1 MDPAIVQVQ
10 LEKPKSN
17 NGPPKQF
24 TFDGV
29 YFVDDNTLKIYEEIC
44 FPLVSG
50 VLDGYNGT
58 VFAYG
63 QTGCGKSYT
72 MMGVDDPPEKKGV
85 IPRAF
90 QHIFDQIAVNTSI
103 KFLVRASYLEIY
115 NEEVGEH
122 FTVACTVYY
131 VCSKSRDESIKSGIN
146 IECL

>member
-1 MDPAIVQVQ
+1 MDPSIIQVQ
-10 LEKPKSN
+10 LMKPKAPSDT
-17 NGPPKQF
+17 PPKLF

-29 YFVDDNTLKIYEEIC
+29 YYTDSTTQQIYEDIC

-63 QTGCGKSYT
+63 QTGCGKSFT
-72 MMGVDDPPEKKGV
+72 MMGVEVPAVNQGI

-90 QHIFDQIAVNTSI
+90 GHIFDHVAVNESI

-115 NEEVGEH
+115 NEEVELTSLVLPEI
-122 FTVACTVYY
+122 FAC
-131 VCSKSRDESIKSGIN
+131 GWFAG
-146 IECL
+146 